1 MQQNR
6 RKQFTF
12 YASYFDAVMDLPKRR
27 QWPTMLALIRYAL
40 EAAEPDENSLY
51 SSSVFKSA
59 RPNIDS
65 SRSRAEAKLRE
76 QRSRQ
81 SERFPEESRDLADE
95 AESAWAAGEENKNKK
110 KNKNEYEDKEERE
123 EEHKKETKKKNAP
136 LGALTGAK
144 PPREA
149 LSPALSEREA
159 LDDSFFTAEAGESEA
174 AELGEAEAAELGEA
188 EAAELPESET
198 AEALEPGTEPAEAL
212 EPGTEPAEAPEPGAE
227 TPEPRGLLL
236 KEPETLEPYASM
248 LREDG
253 ALTRAWEQYRQR
265 GADGLGPPSGAEKFV
280 VLSTLAGISPSRRA
294 SNLCA
299 RMARSAQRH

>member
-110 KNKNEYEDKEERE
+110 KKKNKNEYEDKEERE

-144 PPREA
+144 PPREP

-212 EPGTEPAEAPEPGAE
+212 EPGAE

-299 RMARSAQRH
+299 RMARSGQRH